1 MLCLPPSQGHDLR
14 DLKGLEALCDALPQL
29 VRRLD
34 IIINNA
40 CQTVRRPPQYYLPLL
55 EAERV
60 INPEE
65 EERVHRWTK
74 AHASLRVMMGEEHGA
89 PSPQADNPP
98 PAVEAVDVADGEA
111 LASAATAAGGA
122 SSEVVRGPRMAPG
135 SDGGGSAQILPG
147 MSLPVSAVGGQ
158 SAVMSQL
165 AIVPGDETRDDAA
178 FPKGK
183 TDANSDLGGQYVPR
197 VTVEPLEP

>member
-1 MLCLPPSQGHDLR
+1 M
-14 DLKGLEALCDALPQL
+14 
-29 VRRLD
+29 
-34 IIINNA
+34 
-40 CQTVRRPPQYYLPLL
+40 
-55 EAERV
+55 
-60 INPEE
+60 
-65 EERVHRWTK
+65 
-74 AHASLRVMMGEEHGA
+74 
-89 PSPQADNPP
+89 
-98 PAVEAVDVADGEA
+98 ADGEA
-111 LASAATAAGGA
+111 LAPAAAGGA

-197 VTVEPLEP
+197 VTVEPLEPCPSGAGRPADLLCV